1 MKKYIEIYSN
11 GTINYNFNF
20 SKSIKKLKFF
30 EKDNLNFFLNIKEKR
45 YSIKNLINYSK
56 YKKKYLY

>member
-20 SKSIKKLKFF
+20 SKFIKKLKFF
-30 EKDNLNFFLNIKEKR
+30 EKDHLNFSLNIKEK
-45 YSIKNLINYSK
+45 INIVKNLSNSSK
-56 YKKKYLY
+56 YKNKYL